1 MATITLERDGLQL
14 VGTREEPF
22 GEIYDLAIIF
32 HGFTAN
38 RNTSLLREIAN
49 SLRDEN
55 IASVRFDFNGHGDSD
70 GKFENMT
77 VLNEIEDAN
86 AILNYVKTDPHVRN
100 IYLVGHSQGGVVAS
114 MLAGLYPDLIKKVV
128 LLAPAATLKG
138 DALEGN
144 TQGVTYNPDHIPDRL
159 PFKDLTLGG
168 FYLRIAQQL
177 PIYEVSAQFTKPVC
191 LIHGTD
197 DTVVSPNA
205 SKKYDQIYQNST
217 LHLIEGADH
226 CFSDSYQKN
235 AVNLTTDFLQNNN
248 AF

>member
-22 GEIYDLAIIF
+22 GEIYDMAIIF

-38 RNTSLLREIAN
+38 RNTSLLKEIAN

-86 AILNYVKTDPHVRN
+86 AILNYVKTDPHLRN

-128 LLAPAATLKG
+128 LLAPAATLKN

>member
-22 GEIYDLAIIF
+22 GEIYDMAIIF

-38 RNTSLLREIAN
+38 RNTSLLKEITN
-49 SLRDEN
+49 SLLDEN

-86 AILNYVKTDPHVRN
+86 DILNYVKTDPHVRN

-128 LLAPAATLKG
+128 LLAPAATLKS

>member
-22 GEIYDLAIIF
+22 GEIYDMAIIF

-100 IYLVGHSQGGVVAS
+100 IYLVGHSQGGVVA
-114 MLAGLYPDLIKKVV
+114 
-128 LLAPAATLKG
+128 
-138 DALEGN
+138 
-144 TQGVTYNPDHIPDRL
+144 
-159 PFKDLTLGG
+159 
-168 FYLRIAQQL
+168 
-177 PIYEVSAQFTKPVC
+177 
-191 LIHGTD
+191 
-197 DTVVSPNA
+197 
-205 SKKYDQIYQNST
+205 
-217 LHLIEGADH
+217 
-226 CFSDSYQKN
+226 
-235 AVNLTTDFLQNNN
+235 
-248 AF
+248 

>member
-22 GEIYDLAIIF
+22 GEIYDMAIIF

-235 AVNLTTDFLQNNN
+235 AVNLTTDFLQTNN

>member
-22 GEIYDLAIIF
+22 GEIYDMAIIF

-38 RNTSLLREIAN
+38 RNTSLLKEITN

-128 LLAPAATLKG
+128 LLAPAATLKS
-138 DALEGN
+138 DALKGN

-226 CFSDSYQKN
+226 YFSDNYQKN
-235 AVNLTTDFLQNNN
+235 AVNLTADFLQNNN

>member
-22 GEIYDLAIIF
+22 GEIYDMAIIF

-38 RNTSLLREIAN
+38 RNTSLLKEITN
-49 SLRDEN
+49 SLLDEN

-128 LLAPAATLKG
+128 LLAPATTLKS
-138 DALEGN
+138 DTLEGN

-217 LHLIEGADH
+217 LHLIEGANH
-226 CFSDSYQKN
+226 CFSDNYQKN
-235 AVNLTTDFLQNNN
+235 AVNLTADFLQNNN

>member
-22 GEIYDLAIIF
+22 GEIYDMAIIF

-205 SKKYDQIYQNST
+205 SKQYDQIYQNCT

>member
-22 GEIYDLAIIF
+22 GEIYDMAIIF

-38 RNTSLLREIAN
+38 RNTSLLKEIAN

-70 GKFENMT
+70 GKFENMP

-114 MLAGLYPDLIKKVV
+114 MLAGLYPDIIKKVV
-128 LLAPAATLKG
+128 LLAPAATLKS
-138 DALEGN
+138 DALKGN

-217 LHLIEGADH
+217 LHLIKGADH
-226 CFSDSYQKN
+226 CFSDNYQKN
-235 AVNLTTDFLQNNN
+235 AVNLTADFL
-248 AF
+248 

>member
-22 GEIYDLAIIF
+22 GEIYDMAIIF

-38 RNTSLLREIAN
+38 RNTSLLKEITN
-49 SLRDEN
+49 SLLDEN

-128 LLAPAATLKG
+128 LLAPAATLKN

-205 SKKYDQIYQNST
+205 SKKYNQIYQNST

-226 CFSDSYQKN
+226 YFSDNYQKN
-235 AVNLTTDFLQNNN
+235 AVNLTADFLQNNN

>member
-22 GEIYDLAIIF
+22 GEIYDMAIIF

-49 SLRDEN
+49 SLRNEN

-114 MLAGLYPDLIKKVV
+114 MLAGLYPDIIKKVV
-128 LLAPAATLKG
+128 LLAPAATLKS

-205 SKKYDQIYQNST
+205 SKKYDQIYQDST

-226 CFSDSYQKN
+226 CFSDNYRKN
-235 AVNLTTDFLQNNN
+235 VSDLTTEFLQNNN

>member
-22 GEIYDLAIIF
+22 GEIYNMAIIF

-38 RNTSLLREIAN
+38 RNTSLLKEIAN

-114 MLAGLYPDLIKKVV
+114 MLAGLYPDIIKKVV
-128 LLAPAATLKG
+128 LLAPAATLKS
-138 DALEGN
+138 DALKGN

-217 LHLIEGADH
+217 LHLIKGADH
-226 CFSDSYQKN
+226 CFSDNYQKN
-235 AVNLTTDFLQNNN
+235 AVNLTADFL
-248 AF
+248 